1 MSLPYFPGPD
11 AVLSAMVEDRGLLLE
26 STCYSLVL
34 LLTGYAAGAALGLVS
49 GVLIGWS
56 PRVRYWGMPI
66 LKVVGPLPATAL
78 VPLVM
83 TLSPDSFVSAAAL
96 IAFAVWFPTT
106 MLTASGISNVRISY
120 LDVARTLGAGRRYL
134 IFRVAVP
141 AALPNVFIGLFMG
154 LSASFLTLIV
164 AETVGVKAGL
174 GYYLSWQKGFVELR
188 QGVRV
193 AAHHGRVFLHAH
205 DAAVRGA

>member
-1 MSLPYFPGPD
+1 M
-11 AVLSAMVEDRGLLLE
+11 
-26 STCYSLVL
+26 
-34 LLTGYAAGAALGLVS
+34 
-49 GVLIGWS
+49 LIGWS

-106 MLTASGISNVRISY
+106 MLTASGISNVRLSY
-120 LDVARTLGAGRRYL
+120 LDVARTLGAGRAYL

-154 LSASFLTLIV
+154 LGASFLTLIV

-174 GYYLSWQKGFVELR
+174 GYYLSWQKGFVEFAKVYASLLIM
-188 QGVRV
+188 
-193 AAHHGRVFLHAH
+193 AVFFSTLMTLLF
-205 DAAVRGA
+205 AVRDRVLKWQKGVIKW